1 MFRGPYPTEIGFEY
15 TPIPLRFSKILA
27 LLESNNPIHPLIRDD
42 PNLVEVGIEGHYEM
56 FEKSFR
62 YNLPLSVRHNDGPAF
77 RPDAYTTNYLSN
89 QASRF
94 LHQYAASPTLSAHP
108 FFLFSLT
115 YTAPHIPLQAL
126 RSDYDSE
133 EVAALGDEDKTV
145 CCCFD
150 SLLSIVVV
158 LV

>member
-1 MFRGPYPTEIGFEY
+1 
-15 TPIPLRFSKILA
+15 
-27 LLESNNPIHPLIRDD
+27 
-42 PNLVEVGIEGHYEM
+42 
-56 FEKSFR
+56 
-62 YNLPLSVRHNDGPAF
+62 
-77 RPDAYTTNYLSN
+77 
-89 QASRF
+89 
-94 LHQYAASPTLSAHP
+94 
-108 FFLFSLT
+108 LT

-145 CCCFD
+145 CCFD